1 MPFIEQLAQQTAGN
15 AVGAGMGLL
24 LQGINNKAQLKQ
36 QQKLTD
42 QQVAAQKQMAM
53 FNREQQMQLWN
64 DTNYSAQKE
73 QMKKAGLSPGLMYGT
88 SGGGATTANAS
99 PGSVSAPQAGKNQ
112 ESLGMGL
119 QMGQAAMMAAQIDLL
134 KAQTEKTKAEIPNV
148 PLTGENIKATTGNIK
163 ADTEIKKITA
173 SIESSREEIIQ
184 KTQNAAIAQALT
196 QLRSATAEM
205 DMLERNNQIS
215 AATKQQQIDKIKA
228 DLAGTLAENS
238 LKDSGTNLNKERIR
252 EIGESIR
259 QKWSQIDINA
269 TDVQIKQ
276 KLQEFETDF
285 GKQYG
290 AFAAILV
297 RLLHGGN

>member
-1 MPFIEQLAQQTAGN
+1 MPLIPMLGAQAAGQ

-24 LQGINNKAQLKQ
+24 LQGANNRQQIKQ

-42 QQVAAQKQMAM
+42 MQIAAQKQMGI

-88 SGGGATTANAS
+88 SGGGATTASAT
-99 PGSVSAPQAGKNQ
+99 PGNVSGPQAGKNQ

-134 KAQTEKTKAEIPNV
+134 KAQADKTRAEIPNV
-148 PLTGENIKATTGNIK
+148 PLTGENIKASTGNIE

-184 KTQNAAIAQALT
+184 KTQNAAVAMALT
-196 QLRSATAEM
+196 ELRSATATM
-205 DMLERNNQIS
+205 HNLETQQKINSATAQI
-215 AATKQQQIDKIKA
+215 QIKTIQA
-228 DLAGTLAENS
+228 NLAGILAENA
-238 LKDSGTNLNKERIR
+238 LKNSETKLNQSRIT
-252 EIGESIR
+252 EIAESIK

-290 AFAAILV
+290 TFAALLV
-297 RLLHGGN
+297 RLLHGGK

>member
-1 MPFIEQLAQQTAGN
+1 MPFIEQLGMQAAGS
-15 AVGAGMGLL
+15 AVGAGMGLA

-42 QQVAAQKQMAM
+42 QQVAAQKQMAI

-64 DTNYSAQKE
+64 DTNFGAQKE
-73 QMKKAGLSPGLMYGT
+73 QMKKAGLSPALIYGGA
-88 SGGGATTANAS
+88 GGGGSTNAS
-99 PGSVSAPQAGKNQ
+99 PGNVSAPTARQTTEAQ
-112 ESLGMGL
+112 GMGM
-119 QMGQAAMMAAQIDLL
+119 QMGQAAMMAAQIELT
-134 KAQTEKTKAEIPNV
+134 KAETEKTKAETQNV
-148 PLTGENIKATTGNIK
+148 PLTGQQITANTGNIQ

-184 KTQNAAIAQALT
+184 KTQNAAVALAFT
-196 QLRSATAEM
+196 QLREATAQM
-205 DMLERNNQIS
+205 NILETNNQIN
-215 AATKQQQIDKIKA
+215 AATKQTQINKIKA
-228 DLAGTLAENS
+228 ELAGTLAENA
-238 LKDSGTNLNKERIR
+238 LKESGTNLNKKRIT
-252 EIGESIR
+252 EISESIK

-290 AFAAILV
+290 QFAAILV